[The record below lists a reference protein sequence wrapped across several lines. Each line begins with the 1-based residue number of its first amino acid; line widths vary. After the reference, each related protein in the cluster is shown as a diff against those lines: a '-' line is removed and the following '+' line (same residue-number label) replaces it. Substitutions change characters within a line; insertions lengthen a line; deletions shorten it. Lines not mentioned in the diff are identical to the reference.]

1 MTKKTKTKPNSDDAS
16 RALKRIERW
25 CKKKGDHHYGF
36 AGPPNPLDKR
46 LGDIELVREY
56 IESLHGRIV
65 NASFTLMD
73 WDGYYNPKTKRGSV
87 QGLSEIVEEA
97 YTSLQGKS
105 WRSDK

>member
-1 MTKKTKTKPNSDDAS
+1 MAKKPKPKPNSEDAS

-25 CKKKGDHHYGF
+25 CKKKGNNFHGF

-46 LGDIELVREY
+46 LRDIELVKEY
-56 IESLHGRIV
+56 IDSLHDRIV
-65 NASFTLMD
+65 NASFILMD
-73 WDGYYNPKTKRGSV
+73 WDGYYNANTKRGSV
-87 QGLSEIVEEA
+87 RGLSEIVEQA